1 MAQWSEQKPPTS
13 VTRVQIPVSTQYVR
27 VSMGLT
33 VSRQKRLFF
42 TVNRQKCT
50 VILTVKAFQG
60 IQLIFTD
67 FWLLKN
73 LFALKTTSHV
83 VKNTLSEHCKT
94 VQLCYILKYL
104 DILYVKGQDNLQN
117 TIKY

>member
-33 VSRQKRLFF
+33 VSRQERLFF

-60 IQLIFTD
+60 IGNLTISAYLHG
-67 FWLLKN
+67 LLAPEESLRSKN
-73 LFALKTTSHV
+73 HEPCCQ
-83 VKNTLSEHCKT
+83 EHS
-94 VQLCYILKYL
+94 L
-104 DILYVKGQDNLQN
+104 
-117 TIKY
+117 